1 MKTMKDE
8 GKLSVVWAY
17 DDRKVKEGQKYRLCR
32 ELVTVIHRK
41 FKWCR
46 HGQRVNGYTKV
57 AVKSHSGGDTSFY
70 AHPSLQGHAW
80 YDWALVHFEEQIGSG
95 NTIES
100 YYPSKIL
107 GFIEVGDKQEAVI
120 QCSEKPL
127 EWKTVKTKFFVA
139 ITIGTDYDISF
150 VTVPIDALV
159 HPLCVLPDSGGNA
172 NSYFVVLPKRNWS
185 RYFGDKIRYNQT

>member
-1 MKTMKDE
+1 M
-8 GKLSVVWAY
+8 Y
-17 DDRKVKEGQKYRLCR
+17 IQLCIPHGN
-32 ELVTVIHRK
+32 EQLPCV
-41 FKWCR
+41 

-57 AVKSHSGGDTSFY
+57 TVNSHYGGDTSFY
-70 AHPSLQGHAW
+70 AHPSFQGHAW
-80 YDWALVHFEEQIGSG
+80 YDWALVHFEEHIGSG

-127 EWKTVKTKFFVA
+127 EWKTVETKFFVA

-159 HPLCVLPDSGGNA
+159 HPLCVLPDIGGNA
-172 NSYFVVLPKRNWS
+172 NSYFVILPKRNWS
-185 RYFGDKIRYNQT
+185 RYFGDKIRYNEM